1 MFHST
6 LSNARRHVKVIN
18 YTVSSITVLINRELY
33 FQAFHEAK
41 LSEFNAQFAASTN
54 QAKKKVNTNT
64 IDQHFSKTLSS
75 SSPIKTQD
83 QLDNEIMVRLFVTS
97 EF

>member
-1 MFHST
+1 MHQIDANR
-6 LSNARRHVKVIN
+6 LLG
-18 YTVSSITVLINRELY
+18 ITDKRL
-33 FQAFHEAK
+33 
-41 LSEFNAQFAASTN
+41 EFNAQFAASAN
-54 QAKKKVNTNT
+54 QAKKEVNTNT